1 MNGGEKIE
9 KCTNSGKVTAANQ
22 QAGGIAGRQNS
33 GTIRECSNCGEISTL
48 ESNVAGG
55 IVGYMDTGSEKI
67 ENCTN
72 SGKVTA
78 ATQIAGGIAGQQ
90 NSGII
95 RECSNSGK
103 VTAATQKAG
112 GIAGQQNSGIIRECS
127 NSGEIYSATGTST
140 AIGGGIVGMVDGT
153 STEVTK
159 VYNQGTVKCEDNAK
173 DGDRIGGIIG
183 FIKSAKASAI
193 TKAYNK
199 GSLIGGDS
207 NCVGAIVGRNNASN
221 AVSNCYYYF
230 ATESSIPGIGGTTAT
245 AEGNYLTG
253 TTRSYTNYA
262 TRNDFLN
269 GEGK

>member
-1 MNGGEKIE
+1 MERATVGKLIGGIVGCMNGGEKIE

-67 ENCTN
+67 ENCT
-72 SGKVTA
+72 
-78 ATQIAGGIAGQQ
+78 
-90 NSGII
+90 
-95 RECSNSGK
+95 NSGK